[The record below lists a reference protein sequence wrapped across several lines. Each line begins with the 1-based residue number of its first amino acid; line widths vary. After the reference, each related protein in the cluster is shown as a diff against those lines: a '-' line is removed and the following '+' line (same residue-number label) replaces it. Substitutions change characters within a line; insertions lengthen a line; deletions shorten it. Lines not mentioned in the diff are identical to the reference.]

1 MPWGRPTQII
11 VLLKVI
17 TFRNLNYFHAIPF
30 PGNTTQ
36 PGVSSH
42 VPAVLKEEISARF
55 ASQGEN

>member
-1 MPWGRPTQII
+1 MPWGRPTQIV
-11 VLLKVI
+11 VLLKGI
-17 TFRNLNYFHAIPF
+17 TFRNLNYTHAIPF

-55 ASQGEN
+55 ASQGGN